1 MAIRISNTYNKK
13 MNKLFIV
20 LLVIMNFN
28 LKAELA
34 TFAGGCFWCME
45 PPFEKLEGVESVIS
59 GFSGG
64 IIKNP
69 SYDLVSSGKTKH
81 IEVVKI
87 HKLLAGFYFK
97 TEKYNDS
104 FNMHLSMGLQNNSD
118 FQRWLNLAE
127 NLRKES
133 QYRLSIDSYQKLLEI
148 FWKNINPTDSGGQ
161 FVDRGHQYTTAI
173 FYHNDIQK
181 QSAISSKE
189 ILEQSNIFKKQVITP
204 IRKFMVFYPAED
216 YHQDYYK
223 KNILTIAKYKYYRA
237 VSGRDNF
244 LNKVWSDKHSF
255 LFNTSQPKVRPYL
268 KPSDEEL
275 KKILTPLQYTVTQEN
290 GTEAPFKNKYWNNEE
305 EGIYVDII
313 SGDPLFSSTDKYKS
327 GTGWPS
333 FTKPIFINKI
343 IEREDNSL
351 FSTRIEIRSVKAN
364 SHLGHVFNDGP
375 EPSGLRYCINSA
387 SLRFI
392 KKEDLKNKGYQ
403 NLLKLFNKK

>member
-81 IEVVKI
+81 IEVVQI
-87 HKLLAGFYFK
+87 
-97 TEKYNDS
+97 KYDP
-104 FNMHLSMGLQNNSD
+104 Q
-118 FQRWLNLAE
+118 
-127 NLRKES
+127 KV
-133 QYRLSIDSYQKLLEI
+133 SYQKLLEI